1 MTKLAVILGIP
12 IAILATVA
20 SLGIVVVDVREGG
33 PDGHRIVVPVPLVL
47 AQAALTLAPVV
58 APADKL
64 RIPNHEVLEHVGL
77 AREVLEAL
85 AAAPD
90 CELVRVEERDEQ
102 VVITKE
108 GQSLR
113 VHVSGKKE
121 NVSVNVPLHLAMQ
134 ALPDKDGRIHTAALA
149 GALGA
154 VRFTDLVDVQDGKD
168 HVRVYVWL
176 THLRPGGMLR
186 IPPGTVCGCFVG
198 FSPVTQGRPVQG
210 RPSRKPLVEPG

>member
-12 IAILATVA
+12 IALLATVA

-33 PDGHRIVVPVPLVL
+33 PDPHRIVVPVPLVF
-47 AQAALTLAPVV
+47 AQAALAIAPAV
-58 APADKL
+58 APQEKL
-64 RIPNHEVLEHVGL
+64 RIPEEALEHMGL

-108 GQSLR
+108 GRSLR
-113 VHVSGKKE
+113 VRVTGKKE

-134 ALPDKDGRIHTAALA
+134 ALPDKDGRIQTAALA
-149 GALGA
+149 GALGSL
-154 VRFTDLVDVQDGKD
+154 RFTDLVDVQDGKD
-168 HVRVYVWL
+168 HVRIYVW
-176 THLRPGGMLR
+176 
-186 IPPGTVCGCFVG
+186 
-198 FSPVTQGRPVQG
+198 
-210 RPSRKPLVEPG
+210 